1 MRRRLILV
9 GVLAVTLA
17 ACGSSSESP
26 SSSAAD
32 AGSAAPSAQPVGSA
46 SPDASASGS
55 VEASASLPAA
65 GSTSTASCDGVTLR
79 KAPSSSAARVK
90 VINSGTAVHVAG
102 TVTGTAYTA
111 GTCGKAGNTW
121 LKIDKV
127 AGKSVKATYGVSF
140 VYGAAGFFE

>member
-9 GVLAVTLA
+9 GVLVVTLA
-17 ACGSSSESP
+17 ACGSSSGSP
-26 SSSAAD
+26 SASAAD
-32 AGSAAPSAQPVGSA
+32 TASAAPSGEPAGSA
-46 SPDASASGS
+46 SPGASPSGS
-55 VEASASLPAA
+55 AEASAALPAA
-65 GSTSTASCDGVTLR
+65 GSTITASCDGVTLR

-90 VINSGTAVHVAG
+90 VINSGTAVHVAA
-102 TVTGTAYTA
+102 TVTGTPYTA
-111 GTCGKAGNTW
+111 GTCGKAGTTW